1 MQFYARRVQLI
12 SINFKNV
19 ISLSWLIFSDKS
31 AGKNLFSVYD
41 KTTRELRN
49 GFLSK
54 LRFQIPISR

>member
-31 AGKNLFSVYD
+31 AGKNLFNVYD
-41 KTTRELRN
+41 KTTRELQN

-54 LRFQIPISR
+54 LRF

>member
-31 AGKNLFSVYD
+31 AGKNLFNVYD
-41 KTTRELRN
+41 KTTRELQN

-54 LRFQIPISR
+54 LGFQIPISR

>member
-31 AGKNLFSVYD
+31 AGKNLFNVYD
-41 KTTRELRN
+41 KTTQELQN

-54 LRFQIPISR
+54 LRF